1 MTGKILI
8 TFFLILFSK
17 AAGTEIIQPG
27 SEISGIDRNITG
39 SNYTGMLYNNLSVHN
54 SLGMPSYE
62 VFSLAL
68 AGYNKLSG
76 RSEIRKNMLTI
87 IDFSKSSCEKRLWV
101 IDLDTRKVLF
111 NELVAHGRNSGDN
124 YASRFSNDPN
134 TNMSSLGFY
143 ITGETY
149 TGKHGLSL
157 SINGM
162 DRDFNNNARERAIV
176 IHGADYVSE
185 DYIRKYGRIGR
196 SLGCPSLGPGCFRP
210 VIETI
215 SEGSCLFIYYP
226 DGEYL
231 KKSTVLNS

>member
-1 MTGKILI
+1 MNKIIIFLL
-8 TFFLILFSK
+8 LILLSRPD
-17 AAGTEIIQPG
+17 GTESPQTGPG
-27 SEISGIDRNITG
+27 RNLAG
-39 SNYTGMLYNNLSVHN
+39 SDDYGLLYNDLLAHDSLNL
-54 SLGMPSYE
+54 PSFE

-68 AGYNKLSG
+68 TGYNKLSA
-76 RSEIRKNMLTI
+76 RSQIRKNILTI

-101 IDLDTRKVLF
+101 IDMVNRKVLF

-124 YASRFSNDPN
+124 FATRFSNNPN

-176 IHGADYVSE
+176 IHGADYVSQ

-196 SLGCPSLGPGCFRP
+196 SFGCPSLGLDCFRP

-226 DGEYL
+226 DGEFL
-231 KKSTVLNS
+231 KKSSVLNS